1 MKYTTA
7 IPVLILFILCNA
19 QNLNA
24 QTLKVTYREKL
35 DLTEKMRAVE
45 DRPAVRQLLVEKL
58 GKPKYYELISS
69 DGKSVYQQ
77 AQNLNEEDPDNGVIV
92 VGGGEQDIV
101 YKNHKDRTYA
111 KQTEF
116 MSRTFLI
123 EEKLK
128 VNNWEIK
135 EDTMKIGDYLC
146 KKAMLEKD
154 SISVVAWFTG
164 EIPSNEGPGK
174 YYGLPGLILKVET
187 GKVTIEATG
196 ISFSKEG
203 TLVERPAKGKKVTLK
218 EFEKIREEKINS
230 ITGGKKKKGVQVIKM
245 Q

>member
-1 MKYTTA
+1 MKYTTV
-7 IPVLILFILCNA
+7 IPVLILFFLCNV

-24 QTLKVTYREKL
+24 QTLKVTYTEKL
-35 DLTEKMRAVE
+35 DLTEKLRAVE

-58 GKPKYYELISS
+58 GKPKHYELISS
-69 DGKSVYQQ
+69 DGKSVYQ
-77 AQNLNEEDPDNGVIV
+77 AQNLNEEDPDNGVMVI
-92 VGGGEQDIV
+92 GGGEQDIV

-111 KQTEF
+111 TQTEF

-128 VNNWEIK
+128 FNNWEIK

-146 KKAMLEKD
+146 KKAILKKD
-154 SISVVAWFTG
+154 SISVAAWFTG
-164 EIPSNEGPGK
+164 EVPSNEGPGK

-203 TLVERPAKGKKVTLK
+203 TPIKRPAKGKKVTLK

>member
-7 IPVLILFILCNA
+7 IPVLISFILCNA
-19 QNLNA
+19 RNLNA

-92 VGGGEQDIV
+92 VGGGEHDIV
-101 YKNHKDRTYA
+101 YKNYKDRTYA

-123 EEKLK
+123 EEKLN

-154 SISVVAWFTG
+154 SISISAWFTG

-203 TLVERPAKGKKVTLK
+203 TPIERPAKGKKVTLK

>member
-1 MKYTTA
+1 M
-7 IPVLILFILCNA
+7 
-19 QNLNA
+19 
-24 QTLKVTYREKL
+24 
-35 DLTEKMRAVE
+35 
-45 DRPAVRQLLVEKL
+45 
-58 GKPKYYELISS
+58 
-69 DGKSVYQQ
+69 
-77 AQNLNEEDPDNGVIV
+77 NEEDVDNRVIV
-92 VGGGEQDIV
+92 VGGGGEQDIV
-101 YKNHKDRTYA
+101 YKNHRDKTYA
-111 KQTEF
+111 QQTEF

-154 SISVVAWFTG
+154 SISTSAWFTG

-203 TLVERPAKGKKVTLK
+203 TLVERPAKGKKHSKSLK
-218 EFEKIREEKINS
+218 K
-230 ITGGKKKKGVQVIKM
+230 
-245 Q
+245 

>member
-1 MKYTTA
+1 MKYTRA

-24 QTLKVTYREKL
+24 QTLKVTYTEKL
-35 DLTEKMRAVE
+35 DLTEELREVG

-69 DGKSVYQQ
+69 DGKSVYQP
-77 AQNLNEEDPDNGVIV
+77 QNLNEEDVDNRVIV
-92 VGGGEQDIV
+92 VGGGAQQDIV
-101 YKNHKDRTYA
+101 YKNHKDKTYA
-111 KQTEF
+111 QQTEF

-154 SISVVAWFTG
+154 SISTSAWFTG

-196 ISFSKEG
+196 ISFSKER
-203 TLVERPAKGKKVTLK
+203 TLVERPSKGKKVTLK